1 MPHCESKF
9 LLLPE
14 TLKKTH
20 SSPYLVVF
28 SVWCVHVTFHWVVCV
43 CMRSVTVGFFG
54 RGFMSFGVCVCV
66 TTVLFLGS
74 FWETFLCLRPPS
86 TFPWYTRQY
95 PGCKNV
101 SLSLPHGK
109 REKPFRGMFKSLGE
123 ATQEGT
129 RSSSSLHQIRAH
141 QKGSFFPTKFLLI
154 FFFFLWGPP
163 SIFYCSVSSG
173 GPVGFKREVY
183 IRKVYFFLF
192 QRGSVYITCHV

>member
-43 CMRSVTVGFFG
+43 YAQCHSRVFWEGIYVFW
-54 RGFMSFGVCVCV
+54 RVCVCV

-74 FWETFLCLRPPS
+74 CWETFLCLRPPS

-141 QKGSFFPTKFLLI
+141 QKGSFFSTKFLLI
-154 FFFFLWGPP
+154 FFFFFEGAPFHFLLL
-163 SIFYCSVSSG
+163 
-173 GPVGFKREVY
+173 R
-183 IRKVYFFLF
+183 FF
-192 QRGSVYITCHV
+192 RGSSCI